1 MVSFQEK
8 VNVLSQRTPFSIY
21 KKLSENFTR
30 CLLELDSI
38 DVKNQTRV
46 RFLNKKK
53 TIVNDVHMVIKNSSA
68 VLIDFRFTD
77 DLIRLYK

>member
-1 MVSFQEK
+1 MSIDPQALHCLKKLMVSFQEK

-46 RFLNKKK
+46 RF
-53 TIVNDVHMVIKNSSA
+53 
-68 VLIDFRFTD
+68 
-77 DLIRLYK
+77 

>member
-1 MVSFQEK
+1 MLLQTETVY
-8 VNVLSQRTPFSIY
+8 I

-46 RFLNKKK
+46 RF
-53 TIVNDVHMVIKNSSA
+53 
-68 VLIDFRFTD
+68 
-77 DLIRLYK
+77 